1 MRHRLYF
8 HLVWTTRDRAPLIDA
23 RLASFLERFIPAI
36 CRLESTTLLGFGM
49 VSTHVHLLI
58 RLHPRTSISHLVQRL
73 KGGGACVANRE
84 GHARRLRPLRWAK
97 GYTIESVGWR
107 NVEKVRAYLAQQSL
121 HHPKQAIAGWQP
133 RPGAYELAAEAAT
146 LQALGDEPSA
156 EAPDRE
162 PSAEAGAR
170 LAIPEG
176 MSKATE
182 FPAP

>member
-36 CRLESTTLLGFGM
+36 CRQESTTLLGFGM

-58 RLHPRTSISHLVQRL
+58 RLHPRTSISRLVQRL
-73 KGGGACVANRE
+73 KGGSACVANRE
-84 GHARRLRPLRWAK
+84 GHARQLRPLRWAK

-107 NVEKVRAYLAQQSL
+107 SVERVRAYVTRQPLQ
-121 HHPKQAIAGWQP
+121 HPDEAISGW
-133 RPGAYELAAEAAT
+133 RPQLGAWELAAEAAAR
-146 LQALGDEPSA
+146 QAPEH
-156 EAPDRE
+156 E

-170 LAIPEG
+170 QAVPEG
-176 MSKATE
+176 TTVRLRPPSL
-182 FPAP
+182 